1 MLAGEVVGNDAA
13 GVTVRLDGV
22 EADPF
27 TIPLTGVAAA
37 PGAKVTVG
45 IRPEHFTVEGSARLR
60 LETDVVEHLGG
71 ESYIYAHNRTGQR
84 VIIKTTGVRDQRS
97 GQPVAPAFHPA
108 SALLF
113 DTDGLRLRGTAV
125 SAQPSLAAN

>member
-1 MLAGEVVGNDAA
+1 MRAPSGGKASLSA
-13 GVTVRLDGV
+13 GVV
-22 EADPF
+22 
-27 TIPLTGVAAA
+27 IAAA

-125 SAQPSLAAN
+125 SAQPSLVAN